1 MWILYTTTD
10 CEDFF
15 AGTKVQRDIKGAEME
30 AFEGADNSWDTTKM
44 LVNNINNE
52 SNDLS
57 KAHKYYERIALDK
70 LGNTRSVHWG
80 LWPMSE

>member
-15 AGTKVQRDIKGAEME
+15 AGTKVQRDIKGA
-30 AFEGADNSWDTTKM
+30 DNSWGTTKM

-52 SNDLS
+52 SNNLS
-57 KAHKYYERIALDK
+57 KTHKNYERIALDK
-70 LGNTRSVHWG
+70 LGSTRSVYWS
-80 LWPMSE
+80 LSPMSK